1 MTLQMHSDA
10 AYLVAPKARSCVIGY
25 HFLGNLDQKLFN
37 RPIRVLA
44 YVIKNLMS
52 SAAKS
57 IVTGI
62 FMFMNVQEDV
72 LILQ

>member
-10 AYLVAPKARSCVIGY
+10 AYLVAPKARSCV
-25 HFLGNLDQKLFN
+25 
-37 RPIRVLA
+37 
-44 YVIKNLMS
+44 MS

-57 IVTGI
+57 IVIGI